1 MRKLFLFA
9 QVFLPL
15 SCLCFYSCENT
26 DNTEGV
32 EQEELPPET
41 IEAMN
46 YLKTKELSLPD
57 MHQTSSHPTV
67 STRSAMA
74 VTKTLTEKKGMETS
88 MIKDGIYSISYVI
101 RKW

>member
-1 MRKLFLFA
+1 MRKLSLFA
-9 QVFLPL
+9 QVFLLL

-32 EQEELPPET
+32 EQEALPPET

-57 MHQTSSHPTV
+57 IIASYSQYTFSDG
-67 STRSAMA
+67 STRNVDREESNDFARLEF
-74 VTKTLTEKKGMETS
+74 VTN
-88 MIKDGIYSISYVI
+88 IS
-101 RKW
+101 

>member
-1 MRKLFLFA
+1 MHKYFDL
-9 QVFLPL
+9 
-15 SCLCFYSCENT
+15 CLAFVCENT

-74 VTKTLTEKKGMETS
+74 VPKTLTEKKGMETS
-88 MIKDGIYSISYVI
+88 MIKDGIYSILYVI

>member
-46 YLKTKELSLPD
+46 YFI
-57 MHQTSSHPTV
+57 
-67 STRSAMA
+67 A
-74 VTKTLTEKKGMETS
+74 V
-88 MIKDGIYSISYVI
+88 
-101 RKW
+101 R